1 MKLGYWYTSSV
12 QSQRTELAELGEPE
26 DVREGDRHRREFL
39 DPDRCPRRGRYT
51 KSTLYYT
58 VHLLI
63 GRTNE
68 RLFSNSNRRQNLN
81 VSNRQYDKL
90 TIVVLSGSNSTPAD
104 QSLSFRSN
112 PIYLT

>member
-1 MKLGYWYTSSV
+1 
-12 QSQRTELAELGEPE
+12 
-26 DVREGDRHRREFL
+26 L

-68 RLFSNSNRRQNLN
+68 RLVYS
-81 VSNRQYDKL
+81 
-90 TIVVLSGSNSTPAD
+90 
-104 QSLSFRSN
+104 
-112 PIYLT
+112 YL